1 MAARVGGFVIT
12 DRLPAQALF
21 LLGGDMRSYA
31 KSIAL
36 YDRTRKHLAG
46 GVSSNVRYASVP
58 VPLFFA
64 RGEGARLYDVD
75 GNVHIDYVLGNGP
88 AILGHAPKKVID
100 AVAASLVE
108 GQLFA
113 AQHPRETELA
123 ERLSS
128 LLPGA
133 EVVRFSTSGTE
144 AVLMAMRLA
153 RAFTGRDRIL
163 KFEGHYHGWS
173 DQAYI
178 SARPPLN
185 EAGPANAPVPVAG
198 SPGMPASVLGD
209 VAVCGWNDLDLL
221 AQALER
227 HRGEIA
233 AVIMEPVM
241 VNGGAIPP
249 LPGYLE
255 GVRDLC
261 RRHGALFICDEVITG
276 FRIGLGG
283 AQEKFGVTADLSIY
297 AKAVA
302 AGFPLAMVA
311 GRRDVMDTL
320 LDKGV
325 MHGGTYNGNVQSMAA
340 ALAALDLLE
349 ADGGAVYR
357 DLEVWGRKLMQGLA
371 ALAAKHKLPILVQGM
386 PAVFQTFF
394 TSAPAPRNYR
404 ESAACDRDMALALHA
419 ALQEEGVRIQQA
431 GRWFLSTAHDAA
443 VIAETLEAADRA
455 MAKMVRH

>member
-1 MAARVGGFVIT
+1 
-12 DRLPAQALF
+12 
-21 LLGGDMRSYA
+21 MRSYA
-31 KSIAL
+31 KSITL
-36 YDRTRKHLAG
+36 YENARKHLAG

-100 AVAASLVE
+100 AVAASLGE

-113 AQHPRETELA
+113 AQHPREGELSK
-123 ERLSS
+123 RLCG
-128 LLPGA
+128 LLPAA
-133 EVVRFSTSGTE
+133 EIIRFTTSGTE

-153 RAFTGRDRIL
+153 RAFTGRDKIL

-178 SARPPLN
+178 SARPSLN
-185 EAGPANAPVPVAG
+185 EAGPAEAPVPVAG

-209 VAVCGWNDLDLL
+209 VAVCGWNDLGLL
-221 AQALER
+221 ESVLER

-249 LPGYLE
+249 APGYLE
-255 GVRDLC
+255 GARALC
-261 RRHGALFICDEVITG
+261 KEHGALFVLDEVITG
-276 FRIGLGG
+276 FRVGLGG
-283 AQEKFGVTADLSIY
+283 AQAKFGVAADLSIY

-302 AGFPLAMVA
+302 AGFPLALVA
-311 GRRDVMDTL
+311 GRSDIMDTL
-320 LDKGV
+320 YDKGV

-340 ALAALDLLE
+340 ALAALDILE

-357 DLEVWGRKLMQGLA
+357 EMEARGRDLMDGLT
-371 ALAAKHKLPILVQGM
+371 ALAAKHELPIVVQGM
-386 PAVFQTFF
+386 PAIFQTFF
-394 TSAPAPRNYR
+394 TSDPAPRNYR
-404 ESAACDRDMALALHA
+404 ESAACDRDRMLLFHA
-419 ALQEEGVRIQQA
+419 ALQEEGVRVQQA
-431 GRWFLSTAHDAA
+431 GKWFLSTMHDRS
-443 VIAETLEAADRA
+443 VIEETLAGADRA
-455 MAKMVRH
+455 MAKLARA

>member
-1 MAARVGGFVIT
+1 
-12 DRLPAQALF
+12 
-21 LLGGDMRSYA
+21 MRSYA

-36 YDRTRKHLAG
+36 YEKTRKHLAG

-64 RGEGARLYDVD
+64 RGEGARLHDVD

-88 AILGHAPKKVID
+88 AILGHAPKTVIE
-100 AVAASLVE
+100 AVAASLGE

-113 AQHPRETELA
+113 AQNPRETELA
-123 ERLSS
+123 ERLCG

-133 EVVRFSTSGTE
+133 EVVRFATSGTE
-144 AVLMAMRLA
+144 AVLMAFRLA
-153 RAFTGRDRIL
+153 RAFTGREKIL

-185 EAGPANAPVPVAG
+185 EAGPADSPVPVAG

-209 VAVCGWNDLDLL
+209 VAVCTWNDLDLL
-221 AQALER
+221 EQALER

-233 AVIMEPVM
+233 GVIMEPVM
-241 VNGGAIPP
+241 VNGGAVPP
-249 LPGYLE
+249 APGYLE
-255 GVRDLC
+255 GVRALC
-261 RRHGALFICDEVITG
+261 DKHGALFICDEVITG
-276 FRIGLGG
+276 FRVGLRG
-283 AQEKFGVTADLSIY
+283 AQGKFGVTADLSIY

-311 GRRDVMDTL
+311 GRSDIMDTL

-340 ALAALDLLE
+340 ALAALDVLE

-357 DLEVWGRKLMQGLA
+357 DLEARGTELMQGLA
-371 ALAAKHKLPILVQGM
+371 SLARKHRLPILVQGM
-386 PAVFQTFF
+386 PAIFQTFF
-394 TSAPAPRNYR
+394 TSGPAPRNYR
-404 ESAACDRDMALALHA
+404 ESAACDRDAMLAFHA
-419 ALQEEGVRIQQA
+419 ALQEEGVRAQQA
-431 GRWFLSTAHDAA
+431 GKWFLSTAHDKP
-443 VIAETLEAADRA
+443 VIEETLAAADRA
-455 MAKMVRH
+455 MAKVARA